1 MSENQN
7 LTHKHLHNDPMA
19 LLPACTHAATSNSTE
34 AFVLNTAWSMAT
46 MSLPDLIKTH
56 NTLCTYFAVR
66 AHSTSKCPLPQ
77 TPQFRVKAMA
87 KYKLQSAY
95 GSQLLIRPCWH
106 SLVWIKLVYL
116 SCNILQ
122 CLVLKI
128 AIWVANLV
136 LWNNNN
142 KMNYGLGLDRLSN
155 NFWRDPKHTN
165 GIYHFIVTSPDILT
179 PIHSRRNGL
188 E

>member
-1 MSENQN
+1 
-7 LTHKHLHNDPMA
+7 
-19 LLPACTHAATSNSTE
+19 
-34 AFVLNTAWSMAT
+34 MAT
-46 MSLPDLIKTH
+46 IVSLPDRIKTH
-56 NTLCTYFAVR
+56 NMLHTYFAVR
-66 AHSTSKCPLPQ
+66 AHSTSKCSQPQ
-77 TPQFRVKAMA
+77 TPQFRFKAMA
-87 KYKLQSAY
+87 KYELQSAY

-106 SLVWIKLVYL
+106 STFSMNQISLSL
-116 SCNILQ
+116 SCNVLQ

-136 LWNNNN
+136 FWNNNN

-165 GIYHFIVTSPDILT
+165 GIYHFIVPSPDILT
-179 PIHSRRNGL
+179 PILSRRNGL